1 MKQTLNIYSNQD
13 LKFFFED
20 IFKSYNLLFKKIND
34 LEKESEKNK
43 IGLVLVS
50 DKKFLLN
57 KKIKNKNNKI
67 FLCNFWLDKIQSEKK
82 LFFQAPVKMQ
92 SLINIV
98 SKLLLSQQI
107 IFGDIEI
114 IDDKIINLK
123 TKEAVFLTSAE
134 KQILTLL
141 INLEK
146 CKRSFIKEKILNI
159 KKTLE
164 TNSLDS
170 HLSRIRKKLNKIK
183 SKVNVS
189 SKNDFVLISSY

>member
-1 MKQTLNIYSNQD
+1 
-13 LKFFFED
+13 
-20 IFKSYNLLFKKIND
+20 
-34 LEKESEKNK
+34 
-43 IGLVLVS
+43 
-50 DKKFLLN
+50 
-57 KKIKNKNNKI
+57 
-67 FLCNFWLDKIQSEKK
+67 
-82 LFFQAPVKMQ
+82 MQ

-98 SKLLLSQQI
+98 SKLFLSQQI
-107 IFGDIEI
+107 KFGDIEI
-114 IDDKIINLK
+114 IDDKIISLK